1 MFEKKQASYITPDLT
16 KMQEVIID
24 VKTRIYIAI
33 GADPKEARN
42 RYMNR
47 VGAKKL

>member
-1 MFEKKQASYITPDLT
+1 MFEKKQANFITPDLT

-33 GADPKEARN
+33 GADPKEARSRYHN
-42 RYMNR
+42 RIS
-47 VGAKKL
+47 AKKL